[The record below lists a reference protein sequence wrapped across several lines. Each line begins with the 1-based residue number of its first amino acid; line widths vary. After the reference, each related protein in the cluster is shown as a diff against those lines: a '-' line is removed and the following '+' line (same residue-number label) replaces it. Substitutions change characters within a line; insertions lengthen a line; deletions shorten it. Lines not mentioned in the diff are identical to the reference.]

1 MSDQEITSSSCTVGA
16 DKTTVDNKT
25 LGSAQRR
32 LLMGG
37 SLTGVAAVMW
47 HKPLINT
54 IVLPAHAQTSVV
66 ATALTFF
73 GGGTA
78 TPKGVS
84 SSLLNLLVPDAH
96 ATVRPVVETVMAFI
110 VQNEVEGTDYTVS
123 VLIDLGKSYSDKFEK
138 TQLVFS
144 GSLTLGAAAM
154 LAVSEDP
161 CDLANTVL
169 GGSSVPPL
177 SLTLNSVS
185 EELAEISYSSELFD
199 AGDVRIPAGSG
210 ALPMAMCVD
219 VPLPKAFAS
228 FDFNGPDPQAMMI
241 NNSFE
246 GLAQSVLNTIV
257 PTATAGSQI
266 SFLYSATV
274 VLTNAATNTYFVSVQ
289 SEGGGI
295 RWSGSASSQGSSQDS
310 KIDVRET
317 IGREDIPSCRELNPS
332 SIQVGIGLPST
343 GSMNLVIS
351 VEGFRAFTVLTPS
364 DNALA
369 VPGDC
374 QR

>member
-1 MSDQEITSSSCTVGA
+1 
-16 DKTTVDNKT
+16 
-25 LGSAQRR
+25 
-32 LLMGG
+32 MGG

-84 SSLLNLLVPDAH
+84 SSLLNLLVPEAH
-96 ATVRPVVETVMAFI
+96 ATVRPVVETVMASI

-123 VLIDLGKSYSDKFEK
+123 VLIDLGKSYGDKFEK

-144 GSLTLGAAAM
+144 GSLTLGVAAM

-169 GGSSVPPL
+169 GRSVPPL

-185 EELAEISYSSELFD
+185 EELAEISYSSDLFEA
-199 AGDVRIPAGSG
+199 AGVSIPAGSG

-228 FDFNGPDPQAMMI
+228 FDFNGPDPLAMMI

-289 SEGGGI
+289 SEDGGI

-332 SIQVGIGLPST
+332 SIQVGISLPSID
-343 GSMNLVIS
+343 SMNLVIS
-351 VEGFRAFTVLTPS
+351 VEGVRAFTLMTPS
-364 DNALA
+364 GQALGL
-369 VPGDC
+369 PRGC
-374 QR
+374 MR